1 MKIKNIARQV
11 FIYTTSPFVTFSAGA
26 VVVMLLDVYI
36 TKGMDSSFVSACMDV
51 VMAGAAVGAVLIARN
66 YLAQFTAQE
75 GYKIAIELVN
85 DVFPKHERL
94 KTVVPRCNTALTIV
108 NKVIEHESSSEK
120 EVSIL
125 KSILSECNRMSEDAN
140 SVYREINKLLF
151 KTKTYGLYP
160 SNERDY
166 YFYNFINTV
175 GLVSSELKELAND
188 LGVVY
193 ENIEVCRKSK
203 NQAVVITTHDASF
216 DNNAL
221 ALDRIKN
228 NFLSLRVDEVN
239 ATFKQMSSSHDNFIG
254 KDNTIT
260 ELFKVK
266 GLLF

>member
-1 MKIKNIARQV
+1 
-11 FIYTTSPFVTFSAGA
+11 
-26 VVVMLLDVYI
+26 
-36 TKGMDSSFVSACMDV
+36 
-51 VMAGAAVGAVLIARN
+51 MA
-66 YLAQFTAQE
+66 
-75 GYKIAIELVN
+75 
-85 DVFPKHERL
+85 
-94 KTVVPRCNTALTIV
+94 
-108 NKVIEHESSSEK
+108 
-120 EVSIL
+120 
-125 KSILSECNRMSEDAN
+125 
-140 SVYREINKLLF
+140 
-151 KTKTYGLYP
+151 
-160 SNERDY
+160 NE
-166 YFYNFINTV
+166 
-175 GLVSSELKELAND
+175 

-228 NFLSLRVDEVN
+228 NLLSLRVDEVN